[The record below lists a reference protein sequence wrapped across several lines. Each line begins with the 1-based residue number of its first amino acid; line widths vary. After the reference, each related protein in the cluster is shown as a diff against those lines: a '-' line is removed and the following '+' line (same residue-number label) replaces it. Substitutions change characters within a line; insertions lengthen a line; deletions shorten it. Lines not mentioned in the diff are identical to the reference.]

1 VLKKRETPYH
11 PGPWIS
17 EPHPYREW
25 SEFMTPAAGFN
36 KWVGANILR
45 NRNKEKKEKK
55 KKGAS
60 ERVGGSSGEK
70 EAEKIKRERKR

>member
-1 VLKKRETPYH
+1 LEQTSCETEIKKKR
-11 PGPWIS
+11 
-17 EPHPYREW
+17 
-25 SEFMTPAAGFN
+25 
-36 KWVGANILR
+36 
-45 NRNKEKKEKK
+45 KE